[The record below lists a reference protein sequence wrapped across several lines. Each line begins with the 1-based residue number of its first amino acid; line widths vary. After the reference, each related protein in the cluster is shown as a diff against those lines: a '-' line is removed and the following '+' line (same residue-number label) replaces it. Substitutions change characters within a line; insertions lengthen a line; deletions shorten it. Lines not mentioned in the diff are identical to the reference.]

1 MGHPAAG
8 ATVPSASKLSG
19 GRQPEIRIGNPIA
32 TMNILR
38 LKQFVISSCF
48 CTLIALFP
56 TIAQT
61 PGWAADAT
69 VKPGPDVLVFTNG
82 DHLSG
87 KLDHEADGTVFF
99 TSDNA
104 GTVQVKWDKL
114 KELRTAEPFAVI
126 ENGVVV
132 GRKQAN
138 PNVPIGDISVTDG
151 TLTVTAGQGAHQ
163 IPVKNIAYLV
173 DQPTFEKNVLHGQ
186 SLLQGITGSISA
198 GLSAVSSTQN
208 SVSINS
214 AVILSRAV
222 PAVTWMPAR
231 RRTLLNFSNTYG
243 RITSPTSPTV
253 KTSILHGGL
262 EEDEYITPRFYFLQ
276 QAMFDHNFS
285 QGLDLQQ
292 LYGIGAGY
300 TLIKD
305 PIQELDVTGVI
316 DYTKQSFA
324 SGVSNNI
331 IGSSFGDNYIRKFG
345 KKIVFT
351 QLAAFN
357 PAWNHPSA
365 YSANFAA
372 GATFALYKNFGWSVG
387 MADSYLNNP
396 PAGFKGNS
404 VQFTTGLTYAIQ

>member
-1 MGHPAAG
+1 MTLFTSRRFTIFSLLLLAASLLPISL
-8 ATVPSASKLSG
+8 AT
-19 GRQPEIRIGNPIA
+19 
-32 TMNILR
+32 
-38 LKQFVISSCF
+38 
-48 CTLIALFP
+48 P
-56 TIAQT
+56 TY
-61 PGWAADAT
+61 AAD
-69 VKPGPDVLVFTNG
+69 GQPDVLVFSNG
-82 DHLSG
+82 DKLAG
-87 KLDHEADGTVFF
+87 KLDHEAAGTVFF
-99 TSDNA
+99 KSDNA
-104 GTVQVKWDKL
+104 GTVEVPWAKL
-114 KELRTAEPFAVI
+114 KELRTETPFAVI

-132 GRKQAN
+132 GHKRAN
-138 PNVPIGDISVTDG
+138 SDVPIGNIAVEGD
-151 TLTVTAGQGAHQ
+151 TLTVTTGQGAQQ

-186 SLLQGITGSISA
+186 RLMQGITGSISA
-198 GLSAVSSTQN
+198 GASTVSSTQN
-208 SVSINS
+208 SVSVNS

-231 RRTLLNFSNTYG
+231 RRTLLDFSNVYG

-262 EEDEYITPRFYFLQ
+262 EEDEYFSPRFYFLQ

-300 TLIKD
+300 TVIKD

-324 SGVSNNI
+324 SGTSNNI
-331 IGSSFGDNYIRKFG
+331 IGSSFGDNYVRKFG

-351 QLAAFN
+351 QMAAFN

-372 GATFALYKNFGWSVG
+372 GATFAMYKNFGFSVG

-396 PAGFKGNS
+396 PPGFKGNS
-404 VQFTTGLTYAIQ
+404 VQFNTGLTYAIQ